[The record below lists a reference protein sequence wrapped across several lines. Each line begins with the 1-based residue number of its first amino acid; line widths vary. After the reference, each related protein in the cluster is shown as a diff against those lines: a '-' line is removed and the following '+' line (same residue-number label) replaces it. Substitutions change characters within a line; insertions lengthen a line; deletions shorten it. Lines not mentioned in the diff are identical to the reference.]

1 MNVVKRLQKT
11 IAAMRDDDNFKAE
24 MDRQAAQIEY
34 LAIMSDVRIDESMDA
49 EGEQDE

>member
-34 LAIMSDVRIDESMDA
+34 LAIMLDVHVD
-49 EGEQDE
+49 EGEELGGTQNE